1 MQPSEKI
8 TSLLVRLWR
17 RIAPRRRRQL
27 AILLVLMVSASIAEI
42 LSLSALLPFLNALT
56 APERVFFH
64 PAAKPLIDALGLSA
78 PGQLLLPLTVVFV
91 TAVLLAAAMRLLLNW
106 ANIRVSFAVGAD
118 LGSEV
123 YRRTL
128 YQPYAVHVARN
139 SGEVIS
145 AITTKSNLIGKNIL
159 NNLLLLI
166 SSSIMTAAILVTLLA
181 VNPLIALVAFGGFGL
196 LYVVVMRLVQRRL
209 ATNSARIAK
218 ETTNVLKSLQEGFG
232 GIRDVLIDG
241 SQAMYCRI
249 HRNADLPKHQ
259 AEGSILFIGQSPRF
273 LMEALGM
280 ILIVGIAYT
289 LAQQTDGIVKAIP
302 TLGALVLGAQRLLP
316 MMQQGYQAWT
326 SIKGSEASLRDTLE
340 LLEQPLPA
348 YADQPAPPPIPYR
361 NQIRLENLSFR
372 YALNTPWVLQ
382 DLNLTITKG
391 ARVGFIGVTGAGKST
406 LLDVVMGLLT
416 PTKGTLSVDGQVISA
431 GNQRAWQAH
440 VAHVPQAIYL
450 ADSTIEENIAFGV
463 PEDGID
469 RERVRKAAQQ
479 AQIADDIESWPSQ
492 YRTMVGERGVRL
504 SGGQRQRIAIARA
517 LYKRADVIIFDEA
530 TGALDNETER
540 AVMNAID
547 TLSDELTILIIAHR
561 LSTLKNCTQIV
572 ELGKV
577 AI

>member
-1 MQPSEKI
+1 
-8 TSLLVRLWR
+8 
-17 RIAPRRRRQL
+17 
-27 AILLVLMVSASIAEI
+27 MVSASIAEI

-145 AITTKSNLIGKNIL
+145 AITTKSNLIGKSIL

-259 AEGSILFIGQSPRF
+259 AEGSIMFIGQSPRF

-372 YALNTPWVLQ
+372 YALDTPWVLQ

>member
-1 MQPSEKI
+1 
-8 TSLLVRLWR
+8 
-17 RIAPRRRRQL
+17 
-27 AILLVLMVSASIAEI
+27 MVSASIAEI

-259 AEGSILFIGQSPRF
+259 AEGSIMFIGQSPRF

>member
-1 MQPSEKI
+1 
-8 TSLLVRLWR
+8 
-17 RIAPRRRRQL
+17 
-27 AILLVLMVSASIAEI
+27 MVSASIAEI

-145 AITTKSNLIGKNIL
+145 AITTKSSLIGKSIL

-372 YALNTPWVLQ
+372 YALDTPWVLQ